1 MYSMGRCSQS
11 GQRLMGLGGVS
22 GIIGQAVLGVI
33 IHIVL
38 CWCRIAMELYE
49 AVSRRM
55 GIPEVVIRG
64 FMGYME
70 QSQIFVVTFLGML
83 DPIQRTIST
92 PQVPQLGVRHV
103 RTGGRVVV

>member
-1 MYSMGRCSQS
+1 MSLILLVFLGR
-11 GQRLMGLGGVS
+11 
-22 GIIGQAVLGVI
+22 
-33 IHIVL
+33 
-38 CWCRIAMELYE
+38 RIAMELYE

-64 FMGYME
+64 FMGYMK

-92 PQVPQLGVRHV
+92 PQVRQFGVRKLKKE
-103 RTGGRVVV
+103 GRRAS

>member
-1 MYSMGRCSQS
+1 
-11 GQRLMGLGGVS
+11 MGLGGVS
-22 GIIGQAVLGVI
+22 GTMGHAGSSVSIL
-33 IHIVL
+33 IVL
-38 CWCRIAMELYE
+38 CGCRIAMELYE

-64 FMGYME
+64 FMGYMK

-103 RTGGRVVV
+103 STGGRVVV

>member
-1 MYSMGRCSQS
+1 
-11 GQRLMGLGGVS
+11 MGLGGVS
-22 GIIGQAVLGVI
+22 GIIGHAGLGVI
-33 IHIVL
+33 ILIVL
-38 CWCRIAMELYE
+38 CGCRIAMELYE

-64 FMGYME
+64 FMGYMK

-92 PQVPQLGVRHV
+92 PQVQQLGVRHV
-103 RTGGRVVV
+103 STGGRVVV

>member
-1 MYSMGRCSQS
+1 
-11 GQRLMGLGGVS
+11 
-22 GIIGQAVLGVI
+22 
-33 IHIVL
+33 
-38 CWCRIAMELYE
+38 MELYE

-64 FMGYME
+64 FMGYMK

-92 PQVPQLGVRHV
+92 PQVQQLGVRHV
-103 RTGGRVVV
+103 RTGGCGVVLPCRGGGS